1 MDMSEKYLNPNN
13 LAKACN
19 YLAEAT
25 GNYKLD
31 DLAILLSAH
40 EESFNTI
47 IYEPAMKMAQ
57 QQNVTSVPE
66 A

>member
-1 MDMSEKYLNPNN
+1 MSEKNLNPNN
-13 LAKACN
+13 LAKACS

-31 DLAILLSAH
+31 DLATLLSAH

-57 QQNVTSVPE
+57 QTDMMAAVPE